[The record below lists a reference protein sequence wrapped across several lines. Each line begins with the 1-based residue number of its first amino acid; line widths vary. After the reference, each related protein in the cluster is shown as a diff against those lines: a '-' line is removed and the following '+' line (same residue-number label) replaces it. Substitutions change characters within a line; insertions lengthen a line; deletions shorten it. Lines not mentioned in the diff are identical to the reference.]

1 MFKSTITVEEVN
13 ISFSIAGRISQKSSV
28 RIQKILTVQLT
39 NLIATY
45 VKLLLLKTNSYSF
58 QAYVEH

>member
-1 MFKSTITVEEVN
+1 MFKSTITVVEVN
-13 ISFSIAGRISQKSSV
+13 ISFSIVGRISQKSSV
-28 RIQKILTVQLT
+28 RIQTILTVQLT